1 MTEKTKLVEEF
12 VSDIDRLIREYAKRA
27 VAEDTRSPLLR
38 GFTNALA
45 GVCDMA
51 DDILNNVIKN

>member
-27 VAEDTRSPLLR
+27 VAEDTRSALLS